1 MRTIRD
7 NGSKPEK
14 DEDLQKLTQ
23 EDVKH
28 LQKRGIITL
37 SIIGLAG
44 TVLLGIG
51 LYGHYS
57 AINEMNHTLSA
68 EKQINTEVENKI
80 AVKQAANQRETR
92 NAGQAITGLNYVRQ
106 NKDDRTMNNFFSRIL
121 TWDNA
126 DEYRSNRKWALKNY
140 SIDPNS
146 SFAKTMLPD
155 VAQTNIGVGDKGTNT
170 IDINSLNMKFLD
182 MKSYVTDI
190 RGSDYTYFA
199 VIRVQSHDRKG
210 AVATG
215 NIAVIY
221 TMDGHGKFYNLKA
234 YNSGDY

>member
-1 MRTIRD
+1 MRTVQD
-7 NGSKPEK
+7 NGPEK
-14 DEDLQKLTQ
+14 EEQAKLTQ
-23 EDVKH
+23 KEAKH
-28 LQKRGIITL
+28 LRKRGVWTL
-37 SIIGLAG
+37 TGIGAIGTVMLAIGLVG
-44 TVLLGIG
+44 RS
-51 LYGHYS
+51 S
-57 AINEMNHTLSA
+57 AVKNMNNILSYQNQA
-68 EKQINTEVENKI
+68 NTEVENKI
-80 AVKQAANQRETR
+80 AVKKAANQRKVK
-92 NAGQAITGLNYVRQ
+92 NAGQAITGLDYVRQ
-106 NKDDRTMNNFFSRIL
+106 NKDDKVMNQFLSRIL

-126 DEYRSNRKWALKNY
+126 DEYRANRRWAFKKY

>member
-1 MRTIRD
+1 MRTVQD
-7 NGSKPEK
+7 NGPEK
-14 DEDLQKLTQ
+14 EEQAKLTQ
-23 EDVKH
+23 NEVKH
-28 LQKRGIITL
+28 LRKRGVWTL
-37 SIIGLAG
+37 TGIGAIGTVMLAIGL
-44 TVLLGIG
+44 V
-51 LYGHYS
+51 GHSS
-57 AINEMNHTLSA
+57 AVKNMNNILSYQNQA
-68 EKQINTEVENKI
+68 NTEVENKI
-80 AVKQAANQRETR
+80 AVKKAANQRKVK
-92 NAGQAITGLNYVRQ
+92 NAGQAITGLDYVRQ
-106 NKDDRTMNNFFSRIL
+106 NKDDKVMNQFLSRIL

-126 DEYRSNRKWALKNY
+126 DEYRANRRWAFKKY

-155 VAQTNIGVGDKGTNT
+155 VAQTNIGVGDKGNNT

-190 RGSDYTYFA
+190 RGSDYTYFT
-199 VIRVQSHDRKG
+199 VIRVQSHDKKG

-215 NIAVIY
+215 NIAMIY

>member
-1 MRTIRD
+1 MRTVQD
-7 NGSKPEK
+7 NGPKKEEQP
-14 DEDLQKLTQ
+14 KLTQ
-23 EDVKH
+23 KEAKH
-28 LQKRGIITL
+28 LRKRGVWTL
-37 SIIGLAG
+37 TGIGAIGTVMLAIGL
-44 TVLLGIG
+44 V
-51 LYGHYS
+51 GHSS
-57 AINEMNHTLSA
+57 AVKNMNNILSYQNQA
-68 EKQINTEVENKI
+68 NTEVENKI
-80 AVKQAANQRETR
+80 AVKKAANQRKVK
-92 NAGQAITGLNYVRQ
+92 NAGQAITGLDYVRQ
-106 NKDDRTMNNFFSRIL
+106 NKDDKVMNQFLSRIL

-126 DEYRSNRKWALKNY
+126 DEYRANRRWAFKKY

-155 VAQTNIGVGDKGTNT
+155 VAQTNIGVGDKGNNT

-190 RGSDYTYFA
+190 RGSDYTYFT
-199 VIRVQSHDRKG
+199 VIRVQSHDKKG

-215 NIAVIY
+215 NIAMIY

>member
-1 MRTIRD
+1 MRTVQD
-7 NGSKPEK
+7 NGPKE
-14 DEDLQKLTQ
+14 DESKLTQ
-23 EDVKH
+23 NEAKH
-28 LQKRGIITL
+28 LRKRGVWTL
-37 SIIGLAG
+37 TGIGAIGTVMLAIGLVG
-44 TVLLGIG
+44 NS
-51 LYGHYS
+51 S
-57 AINEMNHTLSA
+57 AVKNMNNILSYQNQA
-68 EKQINTEVENKI
+68 NTEVENKI
-80 AVKQAANQRETR
+80 AVKKAANQRKVK
-92 NAGQAITGLNYVRQ
+92 NAGQAITGLDYVRQ
-106 NKDDRTMNNFFSRIL
+106 NKDDKVMNQFLSRIL

-126 DEYRSNRKWALKNY
+126 DEYRANRRWAFKKY

-155 VAQTNIGVGDKGTNT
+155 VAQTNIGVGDKGDNT

-190 RGSDYTYFA
+190 RGSDYTYFT
-199 VIRVQSHDRKG
+199 VIRVQSHDKKG

-215 NIAVIY
+215 NIAMIY

>member
-1 MRTIRD
+1 MRTVQD
-7 NGSKPEK
+7 NGPKKE
-14 DEDLQKLTQ
+14 EQAKLTQ
-23 EDVKH
+23 NEAKH
-28 LQKRGIITL
+28 LRKRGVWTL
-37 SIIGLAG
+37 TGIGAIGTVMLAIGLFGHAS
-44 TVLLGIG
+44 TVK
-51 LYGHYS
+51 
-57 AINEMNHTLSA
+57 NMNNILSYQNQA
-68 EKQINTEVENKI
+68 NTEVENKI
-80 AVKQAANQRETR
+80 AVKKAANQRKVK
-92 NAGQAITGLNYVRQ
+92 NAGQAITGLDYVRQ
-106 NKDDRTMNNFFSRIL
+106 NKDDKVMNQFLSRIL

-126 DEYRSNRKWALKNY
+126 DEYRANRRWAFKKY

-155 VAQTNIGVGDKGTNT
+155 VAQTNIGVGDKGDNT

-190 RGSDYTYFA
+190 RGSDYTYFT
-199 VIRVQSHDRKG
+199 VVRVQSHDKKG

-215 NIAVIY
+215 NIAMIY

>member
-1 MRTIRD
+1 MRTVQD
-7 NGSKPEK
+7 NGSKKE
-14 DEDLQKLTQ
+14 EQAKLTQ
-23 EDVKH
+23 NEAKH
-28 LQKRGIITL
+28 LRKRGVWTL
-37 SIIGLAG
+37 TGIGAIGTVLLAIGLAG
-44 TVLLGIG
+44 HASVVK
-51 LYGHYS
+51 
-57 AINEMNHTLSA
+57 NMNNILSYQNQA
-68 EKQINTEVENKI
+68 NTEVENKI
-80 AVKQAANQRETR
+80 AVKKAANQRKVK
-92 NAGQAITGLNYVRQ
+92 NAGQAITGLDYVRQ
-106 NKDDRTMNNFFSRIL
+106 NKDDKVMNQFLSRIL

-126 DEYRSNRKWALKNY
+126 DEYRANRRWAFKKY

-155 VAQTNIGVGDKGTNT
+155 VAQTNIGVGDKGDNT

-190 RGSDYTYFA
+190 RGSDYTYFT
-199 VIRVQSHDRKG
+199 VVRVQSHDKKG

-215 NIAVIY
+215 NIAMIY

>member
-1 MRTIRD
+1 MRTVQD
-7 NGSKPEK
+7 NGPKKE
-14 DEDLQKLTQ
+14 EQAKLTQ
-23 EDVKH
+23 NEAKH
-28 LQKRGIITL
+28 LRKRGVWTL
-37 SIIGLAG
+37 TGIGAIGTVMLVIGLF
-44 TVLLGIG
+44 
-51 LYGHYS
+51 GHAS
-57 AINEMNHTLSA
+57 AVKNMTNILSYQHQA
-68 EKQINTEVENKI
+68 NTEVENKI
-80 AVKQAANQRETR
+80 AVKKAANQRKVK
-92 NAGQAITGLNYVRQ
+92 NAGQAITGLDYVRQ
-106 NKDDRTMNNFFSRIL
+106 NKDDKVMNQFLSRIL

-126 DEYRSNRKWALKNY
+126 DEYRANRRWAFKKY

-155 VAQTNIGVGDKGTNT
+155 VAQTNIGVGDKGDNT

-190 RGSDYTYFA
+190 RGSDYTYFT
-199 VIRVQSHDRKG
+199 VIRVQSHDKKG

-215 NIAVIY
+215 NIAMIY

>member
-1 MRTIRD
+1 MRTVQD
-7 NGSKPEK
+7 NGPKKE
-14 DEDLQKLTQ
+14 EQTKLTQ
-23 EDVKH
+23 KEAKH
-28 LQKRGIITL
+28 LRKRGVWTL
-37 SIIGLAG
+37 TGIGAIGTVMLAIGLVG
-44 TVLLGIG
+44 RS
-51 LYGHYS
+51 S
-57 AINEMNHTLSA
+57 AVKNMNNILSYQNQA
-68 EKQINTEVENKI
+68 NTEVENKI
-80 AVKQAANQRETR
+80 AVKKAANQRKVK
-92 NAGQAITGLNYVRQ
+92 NAGQAITGLDYVRQ
-106 NKDDRTMNNFFSRIL
+106 NKDDKVMNQFLSRIL

-126 DEYRSNRKWALKNY
+126 DEYRANRRWAFKKY

-155 VAQTNIGVGDKGTNT
+155 VAQTNIGVGDKGNNT

-190 RGSDYTYFA
+190 RGSDYTYFT
-199 VIRVQSHDRKG
+199 VIRVQSHDKKG

-215 NIAVIY
+215 SIAMIY

>member
-1 MRTIRD
+1 MRTVQD
-7 NGSKPEK
+7 NGPKKEEQP
-14 DEDLQKLTQ
+14 KLTQ
-23 EDVKH
+23 KEAKH
-28 LQKRGIITL
+28 LRKRGVWTL
-37 SIIGLAG
+37 AGIGAIGTVMLAIGLVG
-44 TVLLGIG
+44 RS
-51 LYGHYS
+51 S
-57 AINEMNHTLSA
+57 AVKNMNNILSYQNQA
-68 EKQINTEVENKI
+68 NTEVENKI
-80 AVKQAANQRETR
+80 AVKKAANQRKVK
-92 NAGQAITGLNYVRQ
+92 NAGQAITGLDYVRQ
-106 NKDDRTMNNFFSRIL
+106 NKDDKVMNQFLSRIL

-126 DEYRSNRKWALKNY
+126 DEYRANRRWAFKKY

-155 VAQTNIGVGDKGTNT
+155 VAQTNIGVGDKGNNT

-190 RGSDYTYFA
+190 RGSDYTYFT
-199 VIRVQSHDRKG
+199 VIRVQSHDKKG

-215 NIAVIY
+215 SIAMIY

>member
-1 MRTIRD
+1 MRTVQD
-7 NGSKPEK
+7 NGLKKE
-14 DEDLQKLTQ
+14 EQAKLTQ
-23 EDVKH
+23 NEAKH
-28 LQKRGIITL
+28 LRKRGVWTL
-37 SIIGLAG
+37 TGIGAIGTVMLAIGLVG
-44 TVLLGIG
+44 RS
-51 LYGHYS
+51 S
-57 AINEMNHTLSA
+57 AVKNMNNILSYQNQA
-68 EKQINTEVENKI
+68 NTEVENKI
-80 AVKQAANQRETR
+80 AVKKAANQRKVK
-92 NAGQAITGLNYVRQ
+92 NAGQAITGLDYVRQ
-106 NKDDRTMNNFFSRIL
+106 NKDDKVMNQFLSRIL

-126 DEYRSNRKWALKNY
+126 DEYRANRRWAFKKY

-155 VAQTNIGVGDKGTNT
+155 VAQTNIGVGDKGDNT

-190 RGSDYTYFA
+190 RGSDYTYFT
-199 VIRVQSHDRKG
+199 VVRVQSHDKKG

-215 NIAVIY
+215 NIAMIY